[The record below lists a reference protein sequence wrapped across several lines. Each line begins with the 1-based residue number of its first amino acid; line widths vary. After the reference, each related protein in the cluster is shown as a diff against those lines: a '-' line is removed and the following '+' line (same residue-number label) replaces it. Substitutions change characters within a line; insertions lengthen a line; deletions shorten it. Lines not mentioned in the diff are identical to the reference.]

1 MYLPGTAE
9 ESSLGSKNGDQLTTM
24 RIRVKFAK
32 TEPMR
37 FTSHLDL
44 YRAWERLLRRAGLSL
59 VFSQGY
65 NPRPKL
71 QLAAPLAL
79 GFTSR
84 EEIIDFWLEN
94 TTDDLREI
102 TRKLL
107 TAQPPGIEVQ
117 SIESIDPGA
126 PALQKQ
132 VSEADYKVSLLDQIP
147 HLEQKIEALLTSESI
162 IRRRRDKT
170 YDLRPLIQVLGI
182 ENSEPQSLEMVLDAQ
197 EGSTGRPEEVLLALD
212 IPPENARIERI
223 KINFRD

>member
-1 MYLPGTAE
+1 
-9 ESSLGSKNGDQLTTM
+9 M

-32 TEPMR
+32 IEPMR

-84 EEIIDFWLEN
+84 EEIIDFWLED
-94 TTDDLREI
+94 TIVDLQAI
-102 TRKLL
+102 TSRLL
-107 TAQPPGIEVQ
+107 STQPPGIEVQ
-117 SIESIDPGA
+117 SIESLDPGA

-132 VSEADYKVSLLDQIP
+132 VSEAEYQVTLLDQIP

-197 EGSTGRPEEVLLALD
+197 EGSTGRPEEVLLVLD

>member
-1 MYLPGTAE
+1 M
-9 ESSLGSKNGDQLTTM
+9 GSTNDNQLTTM

-44 YRAWERLLRRAGLSL
+44 YRAWERLLRRADLSL

-79 GFTSR
+79 GITSQA
-84 EEIIDFWLEN
+84 EIIDFWLDN
-94 TTDDLREI
+94 SGDDLKEI
-102 TRKLL
+102 TTKLL
-107 TAQPPGIEVQ
+107 AAQPPGIEVK

-132 VSEADYKVSLLDQIP
+132 VSAADYQVILLDPVQ
-147 HLEQKIEALLTSESI
+147 HLDQKIESLLSSEEL
-162 IRRRRDKT
+162 IRQRRDKT
-170 YDLRPLIQVLGI
+170 YDLRPLILRLGF
-182 ENSEPQSLEMVLDAQ
+182 EQAESQFLQMSLSAR
-197 EGSTGRPEEVLLALD
+197 EGSTGRPEEVLLALE
-212 IPPENARIERI
+212 IAPENTRIERTQI
-223 KINFRD
+223 IFQK